1 MTTPHT
7 DWRASAAYIYI
18 LHLDSTSLAWE
29 YLRIAPTA
37 ATGHASDVK
46 IRGDWP
52 GNGGCNFVEDPAL
65 DARDAAS

>member
-29 YLRIAPTA
+29 YLRRNRAYRRDWSRFVRQYPGRLA
-37 ATGHASDVK
+37 RKWGMQFR
-46 IRGDWP
+46 RG
-52 GNGGCNFVEDPAL
+52 
-65 DARDAAS
+65 S